1 MFCYANE
8 FGSKLASKREFVNL
22 RPCRRFEKIQTEQR
36 VVLKRFL
43 LTFNVDG
50 IMWKGSRI
58 SLVLL
63 CSYSM
68 LLPVLTNE
76 GLFGKKSPL
85 KAGKLSKGTENC
97 LNTFVYDLFESS
109 NCEHS

>member
-1 MFCYANE
+1 
-8 FGSKLASKREFVNL
+8 
-22 RPCRRFEKIQTEQR
+22 
-36 VVLKRFL
+36 
-43 LTFNVDG
+43 
-50 IMWKGSRI
+50 MWKGSRI

-63 CSYSM
+63 CSCSM

-85 KAGKLSKGTENC
+85 KAGKLSKGAENC
-97 LNTFVYDLFESS
+97 LKTFVYDLFESS